1 MTGVVGMDLA
11 GTGIPDEREFV
22 ARYSALMGRAVPEA
36 LDVFVVFSMFRLASI
51 VAGVWRRA
59 LDGDASDP
67 RAIGYR
73 HRYRDMA
80 ERAWEIVR
88 RIDPAA

>member
-1 MTGVVGMDLA
+1 MTTAATADDHAAAERAGYTPLEARVRARGGRATRGLGLVVG
-11 GTGIPDEREFV
+11 
-22 ARYSALMGRAVPEA
+22 
-36 LDVFVVFSMFRLASI
+36 RLASI

-59 LDGDASDP
+59 LDGNASDP

-73 HRYRDMA
+73 DRYRNMA

>member
-1 MTGVVGMDLA
+1 MSGVLGADLS
-11 GTGIPDEREFV
+11 GTHIPDDREFV
-22 ARYSALMGRAVPEA
+22 SRYCAHAGRPVPPA

-59 LDGDASDP
+59 LDGNASDP

-73 HRYRDMA
+73 ERYRAMA
-80 ERAWEIVR
+80 ERAWDLVR
-88 RIDPAA
+88 RIDAGA